1 MGIRIPDPEPVA
13 VTEPVAEPVAD
24 PVAQTIEEED
34 VPVARA
40 AALIE
45 QSLNTPAPEPE
56 VEEHEPEEEPV
67 EAVADK
73 ALL

>member
-1 MGIRIPDPEPVA
+1 MGVPCHLPDDVRVA
-13 VTEPVAEPVAD
+13 MASGAITEPVVD
-24 PVAQTIEEED
+24 QVAQTIEKED

-45 QSLNTPAPEPE
+45 ESLKPEPEPE
-56 VEEHEPEEEPV
+56 VEDEEPV
-67 EAVADK
+67 EMPEGK

>member
-1 MGIRIPDPEPVA
+1 MGVPCHLPDDVRVA
-13 VTEPVAEPVAD
+13 MASGAITEPVVD
-24 PVAQTIEEED
+24 QVAQTIEQED

-45 QSLNTPAPEPE
+45 EALKPEPE
-56 VEEHEPEEEPV
+56 VEDEEPV
-67 EAVADK
+67 EMPEGK